1 MDEKNTPTPEE
12 FDPII
17 TLTDADGNDV
27 EYEFLDVV
35 EYNGHEYAVV
45 LPVADD
51 DGLVVILRIEP
62 VEGDEEQEAYIGVD
76 DEEEAEAVFQLF
88 KEQNADEYDFTD

>member
-1 MDEKNTPTPEE
+1 MDNLNTPAPEE

-62 VEGDEEQEAYIGVD
+62 VDDEQEAYIGVD
-76 DEEEAEAVFQLF
+76 DEDEAEAVFQLF
-88 KEQNADEYDFTD
+88 KEQNADEYDFTE

>member
-1 MDEKNTPTPEE
+1 MDNQNTPTPEE
-12 FDPII
+12 LDPII
-17 TLTDADGNDV
+17 TLTDADGNNV

-51 DGLVVILRIEP
+51 DGLVVILRIEADP
-62 VEGDEEQEAYIGVD
+62 DDPEYESYIGVD
-76 DEEEAEAVFQLF
+76 DEDEAEAVFQLF
-88 KEQNADEYDFTD
+88 KEQNADEFDFE

>member
-1 MDEKNTPTPEE
+1 MDNLNTPTPEE

-35 EYNGHEYAVV
+35 EYSGHEYAVV
-45 LPVADD
+45 MPTADD

-62 VEGDEEQEAYIGVD
+62 VEDDPEQEAYIGVD

-88 KEQNADEYDFTD
+88 KEQNADEFDFTD

>member
-1 MDEKNTPTPEE
+1 MADQNTPLPEE

-27 EYEFLDVV
+27 DYEFLDVV

-62 VEGDEEQEAYIGVD
+62 VEGDDEQEAYIGVD
-76 DEEEAEAVFQLF
+76 DEEEAKAVFQLF

>member
-1 MDEKNTPTPEE
+1 MADQNTPIPED

-17 TLTDADGNDV
+17 TLTDSDGNDV
-27 EYEFLDVV
+27 DYEFLDVV

-62 VEGDEEQEAYIGVD
+62 IEGEEDAEAYIGVD
-76 DEEEAEAVFQLF
+76 DEDEAEAVFQLF
-88 KEQNADEYDFTD
+88 KEQNADEFNFID